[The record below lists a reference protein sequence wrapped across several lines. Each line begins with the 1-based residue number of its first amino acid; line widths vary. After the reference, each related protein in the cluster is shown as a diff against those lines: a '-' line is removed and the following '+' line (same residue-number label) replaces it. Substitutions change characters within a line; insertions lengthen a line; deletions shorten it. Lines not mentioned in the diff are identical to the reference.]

1 MVMIPMVSM
10 AMVSIVIRHVCQ
22 VMTSLAVGILSD
34 TKVQGPAHCVC
45 KESEL
50 PNMVMLGFSFPSLL
64 NRDSVETRASGS
76 FGLGSLGEPSTRDH
90 APRIQS
96 QPMMLCR
103 IQLCSYGEWKEER
116 KKGRRRGREEG
127 RAEGKE

>member
-1 MVMIPMVSM
+1 M
-10 AMVSIVIRHVCQ
+10 
-22 VMTSLAVGILSD
+22 
-34 TKVQGPAHCVC
+34 KVQGSDHCVC

-76 FGLGSLGEPSTRDH
+76 LGLGSLGEPSTRDH

-103 IQLCSYGEWKEER
+103 IQLCSCGEGRRRGGKRGKKGEVEEKRAR
-116 KKGRRRGREEG
+116 KKGRSKGVR
-127 RAEGKE
+127 KEKGD

>member
-1 MVMIPMVSM
+1 
-10 AMVSIVIRHVCQ
+10 
-22 VMTSLAVGILSD
+22 
-34 TKVQGPAHCVC
+34 
-45 KESEL
+45 
-50 PNMVMLGFSFPSLL
+50 MVMLGFSFPSLL

-103 IQLCSYGEWKEER
+103 IQLCSCGEGERGGKKRRREEER
-116 KKGRRRGREEG
+116 KEGRRREE
-127 RAEGKE
+127 RWVEGKK

>member
-1 MVMIPMVSM
+1 M
-10 AMVSIVIRHVCQ
+10 
-22 VMTSLAVGILSD
+22 
-34 TKVQGPAHCVC
+34 KVQGSDHCVC

-76 FGLGSLGEPSTRDH
+76 LGLGSLGEPSTRDH

-96 QPMMLCR
+96 QPMMLCK
-103 IQLCSYGEWKEER
+103 IQLCSCGEWRRRGGKKRRWGEER
-116 KKGRRRGREEG
+116 KEGRRGGKRAGKKGRS
-127 RAEGKE
+127 KEVSKEKGD